1 MQWRYWSTLDNAEHQ
16 KKKKAAFLSYK
27 EIAVAW
33 VVVAA
38 LVRLSPSPFGEC
50 CLTSNCQSAFL
61 CFKIC
66 SDSSSS

>member
-33 VVVAA
+33 VVLAA
-38 LVRLSPSPFGEC
+38 LVSHL
-50 CLTSNCQSAFL
+50 LHLVNAA
-61 CFKIC
+61 
-66 SDSSSS
+66 